1 MFHTII
7 IVGNVGKDPE
17 MRYTPSGQAV
27 TSFSVATSRNYKS
40 KEQMIKE
47 TIWFRITCWGRTAE
61 YASNYVRKGHKIL
74 VEGRLVA
81 DSTGNPRTYTRSD
94 GTIGTSFEINASN
107 LQLLSSRAESEG
119 GYNNNGYNQ
128 TNGSAG
134 STYAGSSY
142 MNSSDMGPGGM
153 YEEPTDIGDDNIPF

>member
-40 KEQMIKE
+40 QGQLVKE
-47 TIWFRITCWGRTAE
+47 TIWFRITCWGRQAE
-61 YASNYVRKGHKIL
+61 YSSNYVRKGHKIL

-81 DSTGNPRTYTRSD
+81 DATGNPRTYTRSD
-94 GTIGTSFEINASN
+94 GTIGTSFEITASN
-107 LQLLSSRAESEG
+107 IQLLSSRSESEG
-119 GYNNNGYNQ
+119 GYNNNNYSQN
-128 TNGSAG
+128 NGSAG
-134 STYAGSSY
+134 TAYAGSSD
-142 MNSSDMGPGGM
+142 MGMGPGGN
-153 YEEPTDIGDDNIPF
+153 YDIDPDSEDIPF

>member
-1 MFHTII
+1 MFHTILL
-7 IVGNVGKDPE
+7 VGNVGKDPE

-40 KEQMIKE
+40 QGQPVKE
-47 TIWFRITCWGRTAE
+47 TIWFRVTCWGRQAE
-61 YASNYVRKGHKIL
+61 IASSYVKKGQKVL

-81 DSTGNPRTYTRSD
+81 DASGNPRTYTRSD

-128 TNGSAG
+128 SNGSAG
-134 STYAGSSY
+134 TTYAGSSY
-142 MNSSDMGPGGM
+142 MNSSDMGSGGI
-153 YEEPTDIGDDNIPF
+153 YEEPDEGEIPF